1 MQAPAGTST
10 GWSPAVTESSRM
22 CEYVD
27 EQVLLFVEPPTASHS
42 TIRLRA
48 TGLGVGALL
57 DRVRFQNWDNGV

>member
-1 MQAPAGTST
+1 
-10 GWSPAVTESSRM
+10 M